1 MTDINSVGDMA
12 DYVHVSNGRLQTIYK
27 DAFGISCVSDI
38 IAARIRYARY
48 KLVCSDMP
56 LAGISLECGYKNI
69 EHFSDSSKSR
79 QVIHQRSTGGRHR
92 INNKKILIGKAEF
105 LYGKESVDR
114 NERWY

>member
-38 IAARIRYARY
+38 IAARIRYAKY

-69 EHFSDSSKSR
+69 EHFFR
-79 QVIHQRSTGGRHR
+79 QFKKQTGYST
-92 INNKKILIGKAEF
+92 
-105 LYGKESVDR
+105 KEYRKQAQD
-114 NERWY
+114 

>member
-69 EHFSDSSKSR
+69 EHFFR
-79 QVIHQRSTGGRHR
+79 
-92 INNKKILIGKAEF
+92 
-105 LYGKESVDR
+105 
-114 NERWY
+114 

>member
-69 EHFSDSSKSR
+69 EHFQTVQKADRLFTKG
-79 QVIHQRSTGGRHR
+79 VPEAGTG
-92 INNKKILIGKAEF
+92 LIIRR
-105 LYGKESVDR
+105 Y
-114 NERWY
+114 